1 MAFLAKYTQKCYVQI
16 ENERK
21 TTQNPSSQLLLND
34 SIPDTLF
41 PKMYSIHSHF
51 VQKGVQPVEGITS
64 RNLTHLLENMKQC
77 KYLSNAHRLV
87 RWRNGAFKGF
97 KRPWYKESST
107 GITCA
112 SMPLYFCTISQC
124 QELGCVAVFPRKY
137 NLACFSDDDETG
149 KKRVKKKLL
158 LFGEFCEGEN
168 AHTTVGFTFSV
179 RFFSDTSRT
188 VSSMS

>member
-64 RNLTHLLENMKQC
+64 RNLTHLLENMKQF
-77 KYLSNAHRLV
+77 KYLSNAHVLSVGEMERLKDLNARDTKSPAQASLAQV
-87 RWRNGAFKGF
+87 CHYISVLSVSAKNLDVLPFFPGSIILPAFLTTTRREK
-97 KRPWYKESST
+97 KE
-107 GITCA
+107 
-112 SMPLYFCTISQC
+112 
-124 QELGCVAVFPRKY
+124 
-137 NLACFSDDDETG
+137 
-149 KKRVKKKLL
+149 
-158 LFGEFCEGEN
+158 
-168 AHTTVGFTFSV
+168 
-179 RFFSDTSRT
+179 
-188 VSSMS
+188 

>member
-1 MAFLAKYTQKCYVQI
+1 MLRSNWK
-16 ENERK
+16 RK
-21 TTQNPSSQLLLND
+21 KNNPKSFIAAAVKWFD
-34 SIPDTLF
+34 SRILTALF

-64 RNLTHLLENMKQC
+64 RNLTHLLENMKQF
-77 KYLSNAHRLV
+77 KYLSNAHVLSVGEMERLKDLNARDTKSPAQASLAQV
-87 RWRNGAFKGF
+87 CHYISVLSVSAKNLDVLPFFPGSIILPAFLTTTRREK
-97 KRPWYKESST
+97 KST
-107 GITCA
+107 
-112 SMPLYFCTISQC
+112 
-124 QELGCVAVFPRKY
+124 
-137 NLACFSDDDETG
+137 
-149 KKRVKKKLL
+149 KKKLL